1 MLQACMGTTNDNAHG
16 HCSVVVEKSELDQ
29 LGVRFNNLL
38 RNISKNNNSVTQL
51 ILNNSFVYNGIINR
65 NCTFLASRWHCAV
78 SCLQFK
84 FKPYVPKVVEELIE
98 LRDNTI
104 VLPGFTVG
112 ETDFMIESLC
122 NNKF

>member
-1 MLQACMGTTNDNAHG
+1 MTTPTDIVLSLCRKA
-16 HCSVVVEKSELDQ
+16 SLLDQ

-51 ILNNSFVYNGIINR
+51 ILNNRFVYNGIINR

-84 FKPYVPKVVEELIE
+84 SKPYVPTVVEELIE
-98 LRDNTI
+98 LRDNTLL
-104 VLPGFTVG
+104 LPGFTVG
-112 ETDFMIESLC
+112 ETDFMIESLS